1 MIIGSHVSFAKEGL
15 LGSVKEALSYNA
27 NTFMFYTGAPQNTV
41 RKSIDLDNTK
51 NAHKLMQENGIDIEN
66 VICHAPY
73 IINLANKSKMEA
85 WEFSISFLK
94 QEIKRCE
101 TLGIKYIVL
110 HPGSAVSFT
119 PEEAMKNISDALNY
133 VIDIDTK
140 VMILLETMAG
150 KGTECG
156 RTTDELKT
164 IMDNVIFK
172 EKIGVCL
179 DTCHLNDSGID
190 LNNFDE
196 YLDDFDKKIGIN
208 KIKCMHINDSLNPIN
223 SHKDRHAN
231 IGYGTIGFD
240 LMIKTIYN
248 DRLKDIPKILE
259 TPYID
264 GFAPYKYEIES
275 IRNKVFNEHLSEDVK
290 AS

>member
-290 AS
+290 TS

>member
-1 MIIGSHVSFAKEGL
+1 
-15 LGSVKEALSYNA
+15 
-27 NTFMFYTGAPQNTV
+27 
-41 RKSIDLDNTK
+41 
-51 NAHKLMQENGIDIEN
+51 
-66 VICHAPY
+66 
-73 IINLANKSKMEA
+73 MEA

-290 AS
+290 TS